1 MAKMMKGLGSALL
14 VAVAVSLSA
23 GAAQAQSA
31 GSSLFDRLGISVQT
45 SRTAQRRI
53 VANVFF
59 QGSSASRIE
68 AIRADRSRTSC
79 RRTSSS
85 VRSCRDRPSAAASVG
100 RAGARGGAALRDRP
114 RHRRSAAIPTRRRL
128 SAPRA
133 QA

>member
-68 AIRADRSRTSC
+68 AILGRPITDILPPNVVVRPIVPRPPVGGGIVSAVPEPAAALLFATGLGIAGLRRSR
-79 RRTSSS
+79 
-85 VRSCRDRPSAAASVG
+85 RDDA
-100 RAGARGGAALRDRP
+100 
-114 RHRRSAAIPTRRRL
+114 
-128 SAPRA
+128 
-133 QA
+133 